1 MKKTNKWF
9 NLSEKCGLE
18 WRGWLRGCC
27 GFKLDAIYFDHY
39 NTNMFKQSSRPALF
53 VLAAI
58 ALCIPVKGDISIAKG
73 PTSPTEHLTVIAQF
87 ETTQPRGDADYL

>member
-1 MKKTNKWF
+1 MFANKTIKPPNFPTSTKPRT
-9 NLSEKCGLE
+9 K
-18 WRGWLRGCC
+18 
-27 GFKLDAIYFDHY
+27 
-39 NTNMFKQSSRPALF
+39 MFKQTSRPALF